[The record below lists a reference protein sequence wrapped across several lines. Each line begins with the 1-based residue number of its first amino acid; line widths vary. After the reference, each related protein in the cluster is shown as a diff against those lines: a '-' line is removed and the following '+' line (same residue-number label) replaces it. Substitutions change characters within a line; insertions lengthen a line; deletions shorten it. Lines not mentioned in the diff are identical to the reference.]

1 MKSALWL
8 LVLLSL
14 SWSPARAQCDS
25 TPAECFDET
34 YDAARDATAE
44 PQSPSAE
51 RAREALAAQSSDLLE
66 LLPATPLVAIASG
79 TLRSALAPQQAGLL
93 AGGDDGGGASRFA
106 FAASDQALGLNPSSY
121 GLQSRLSAPVDAEVS
136 ELVAARMRESGRGRQ
151 IDELN
156 DALNTADDLDI
167 DLAVVVHRGPFGR
180 DPKRYRHM
188 FDGLVRAFYQQADT
202 PASYLTVDE
211 ALANAAARNAQL
223 RVPRC
228 DPDATVLDP
237 DAGPDADFGAV
248 DPACRQLIKEEIDK
262 VVDLKARGIDALEAS
277 ADRARLADFGRLLSH
292 QSQLVVSVF
301 RAERDELVGADL
313 TALRVRWEISF
324 AGIEALR
331 RKEQDCAAELDQ
343 PVTQTFNPWSRCLK
357 KYTTY
362 VENLQDDMDT
372 GHRFALNL
380 SYGRL
385 SELQVDLD
393 DYLQA
398 EGSAGG
404 DTGGSP
410 LAPLDP
416 LLDPLLGGDGGG
428 GGGGR
433 GSAGLAFGEG
443 PEVDLPAT
451 NVLSFTAAYG
461 RQLQAPTPGDPL
473 QRASRL
479 DIAADYEH
487 FGSAVGRR
495 DRWSLTATLS
505 YQIAGLSFPFQL
517 GYRSNSGFDDV
528 PLEDE
533 LRALAGVAM
542 DLGSPPS
549 LSLGR

>member
-1 MKSALWL
+1 MLGWQGQLESSPQP
-8 LVLLSL
+8 SL
-14 SWSPARAQCDS
+14 SPALREQLDGRRAEAEALKDRL
-25 TPAECFDET
+25 TPAD
-34 YDAARDATAE
+34 DAGVR
-44 PQSPSAE
+44 
-51 RAREALAAQSSDLLE
+51 
-66 LLPATPLVAIASG
+66 
-79 TLRSALAPQQAGLL
+79 
-93 AGGDDGGGASRFA
+93 
-106 FAASDQALGLNPSSY
+106 
-121 GLQSRLSAPVDAEVS
+121 
-136 ELVAARMRESGRGRQ
+136 
-151 IDELN
+151 
-156 DALNTADDLDI
+156 
-167 DLAVVVHRGPFGR
+167 LAVVLHRGQFGR
-180 DPKRYRHM
+180 HPKRYRHM
-188 FDGLVRAFYQQADT
+188 FRGLAMASFAQFTGEQPSIQDALCIALEELERRQVTDCPTTMFYGRSLTREFTLREYWTRDAQISAQLNPPTGKPAAPLACPTAPQDLDWKLAAAGEQQAQID
-202 PASYLTVDE
+202 ACGR
-211 ALANAAARNAQL
+211 ALGKIFDAAASERMQAVEAMNVHVAESE
-223 RVPRC
+223 VPRF
-228 DPDATVLDP
+228 VEL
-237 DAGPDADFGAV
+237 V
-248 DPACRQLIKEEIDK
+248 
-262 VVDLKARGIDALEAS
+262 
-277 ADRARLADFGRLLSH
+277 SH
-292 QSQLVVSVF
+292 QSQLHANVVHV
-301 RAERDELVGADL
+301 ERDELVGADL
-313 TALRVRWEISF
+313 TAITFSWEIGF
-324 AGIEALR
+324 ANVDTLR
-331 RKEQDCAAELDQ
+331 KRDGCQQ
-343 PVTQTFNPWSRCLK
+343 PLNSVANSSKDNPWEPCLPV
-357 KYTTY
+357 YR
-362 VENLQDDMDT
+362 EFMANEDT
-372 GHRFALNL
+372 QIRAAHRLAFKF
-380 SYGRL
+380 SYGHL

-428 GGGGR
+428 GGGGG

-517 GYRSNSGFDDV
+517 GYRSNSGFDDA

-549 LSLGR
+549 LGLGK